1 MHRLLKLYRPTLRWA
16 LNNRRAVITM
26 TCGIFLISLVAAF
39 GLPRPVLVMFRNWK
53 WNAVATV
60 CSGQGSEFMPT
71 LNEGSLLLM
80 PTLLPSTSLTEIKRV
95 MSWQDQVLKQVP
107 EVVSAAGKLGRAE
120 TATDPAPVEMIET
133 TIELKPESE
142 WRAGMT
148 KQKLIAELNEKL
160 SQVPGCVPGFLHPI
174 EGRILMLSTGIRAQ
188 VGIKVLGDNLETLQ
202 AKAFEIQQILQTVT
216 GAAGVVA
223 SRSQSKPYVEIEVD
237 RPSMARYGLRSQDV
251 MDIVEAGIGGKNLGS
266 TISGRERYPIQ
277 VRFRRSDR
285 DNIETLSDA
294 LVFSPSGRVITLGQV
309 ATIKRVIGPSEI
321 GSENGRLRVFV
332 QANVVDRDLGSFVN
346 EAREKIAR
354 EVSVDTGMTI
364 EWAGQYENQL
374 RAQSKLRIILPTV
387 IAIIFILL
395 YVLFKSAKEAAHII
409 LAVPFALTGGM
420 LLQSLLGY
428 NFSVAVW
435 VGYIALFGIAIQT
448 AVVMV
453 VYLEEA
459 YGQRQMVKG
468 NALDRQELTDA
479 VLAGAEL
486 RLRPKVMTVVTTVAS
501 LIPLMWSNS
510 TGAEIMRPIAAPVLG
525 GMISSFFHILI
536 VTPVIYHWLREPR
549 RM

>member
-1 MHRLLKLYRPTLRWA
+1 
-16 LNNRRAVITM
+16 
-26 TCGIFLISLVAAF
+26 
-39 GLPRPVLVMFRNWK
+39 
-53 WNAVATV
+53 
-60 CSGQGSEFMPT
+60 
-71 LNEGSLLLM
+71 M

-188 VGIKVLGDNLETLQ
+188 VGIKVLGDNLEALQ
-202 AKAFEIQQILQTVT
+202 AKAFEIQQILQTVP

-251 MDIVEAGIGGKNLGS
+251 MDIVEAGIGGKNLGT

-277 VRFRRSDR
+277 VRFQRGDR

-332 QANVVDRDLGSFVN
+332 QANVVDRDLGGFVK

-364 EWAGQYENQL
+364 EWSGQYENQL
-374 RAQSKLRIILPTV
+374 RAQSKLQIILPTV

-453 VYLEEA
+453 VYLEET
-459 YGQRQMVKG
+459 YKQKLRGQGGV
-468 NALDRQELTDA
+468 LDRQELTDA

-536 VTPVIYHWLREPR
+536 VTPVIYHWLRDR
-549 RM
+549 